1 MNKRAAAGPP
11 TTRNLYEDAA
21 MRRDL
26 TGHWKTLF
34 IVLAVCASLYHIT
47 ALGLVA
53 TGVWELRIIH
63 LMVGLTLVP
72 MLYPACKN
80 SPMGRPSICDLGLIL
95 LGIAVSIYPLVF
107 GDELAMRQGVFP
119 TTEDVVVATILVL
132 LILEYTR
139 RAIGWPLI
147 IVAVCFIIYAMFA
160 ADFPGILRAKTYAW
174 PRLASELLSMEGV
187 YGSAIGA
194 SSTFVYLF
202 VLFGAVLSAS
212 KVGEFFIDIS
222 YSVAG
227 RSQGGPAKVAIF
239 ASGLFGTIAGSGP
252 ANVVT
257 TGSFTIPLMKRTGL
271 KPEFAGAV
279 EAAASAGGGIMP
291 PIMGAAAFLLAELIN
306 VPYGKV
312 AVSAALP
319 ALLFYLALFLM
330 IHNEAGKMGLK
341 GLPASELP
349 KSKEVMKRW
358 GHLSI
363 PILLLIYMLAF
374 QGVSPIRAALVS
386 IVACVVISWIKPESR
401 MGIRRIIEALAE
413 GAKGS
418 LTVILACAAAG
429 IVMTVINLTGVG
441 MKLATGIMSFSGGN
455 LFPALVIT
463 MLVTLVL
470 SMGLPTVGAYI
481 ISGVTLGPAL
491 INMGISPLQ
500 AHLFIFYFASMSGV
514 TPPVALN
521 AFPAAGIA
529 GADPFRVGLIA
540 WRLSITAF
548 IVPYMFVYAPSLLL
562 IGDIPTVLLT
572 CVTACTGVWALAA
585 SMAGWTFIRVNM
597 LERAIYF
604 CGAFALIFPGIK
616 TDLLGVGLLALAL
629 GMQII
634 RKRRTAAVA

>member
-1 MNKRAAAGPP
+1 
-11 TTRNLYEDAA
+11 
-21 MRRDL
+21 MRREL
-26 TGHWKTLF
+26 TGYWKTLF
-34 IVLAVCASLYHIT
+34 MILGVAATAYHIT

-53 TGVWELRIIH
+53 TGVWELRVVH
-63 LMVGLTLVP
+63 LMVGLTLTP
-72 MLYPACKN
+72 LLYPAFPS
-80 SPMGRPSICDLGLIL
+80 SPKDRPSFCDVIL
-95 LGIAVSIYPLVF
+95 VAAGVAVSVYPLLL
-107 GDELAMRQGVFP
+107 GDELAMRQGMFP

-147 IVAVCFIIYAMFA
+147 IVAVSFILYALTA
-160 ADFPGILRAKTYAW
+160 AHFPGILKAKAYTW

-202 VLFGAVLSAS
+202 VLFGAVLKSS
-212 KVGEFFIDIS
+212 RVGEFFIDLS

-257 TGSFTIPLMKRTGL
+257 TGSFTIPLMIRTGL
-271 KPEFAGAV
+271 KPAFAGAV

-291 PIMGAAAFLLAELIN
+291 PIMGAAAFLMAELIN
-306 VPYGKV
+306 VQYGKLAV
-312 AVSAALP
+312 AAALP
-319 ALLFYLALFLM
+319 AGLFYLALFLM
-330 IHNEAGKMGLK
+330 IHNEAGKMGLQ

-349 KSKEVMKRW
+349 KTRDVMKRW
-358 GHLSI
+358 GHLSL
-363 PILLLIYMLAF
+363 PIVLLVYMLAV
-374 QGVSPIRAALVS
+374 QGVSPIRAALTS
-386 IVACVVISWIKPESR
+386 IAACIAISWVKAESR
-401 MGIRRIIEALAE
+401 MGARRILEAMVE

-429 IVMTVINLTGVG
+429 IVMTVINLTGLG
-441 MKLATGIMSFSGGN
+441 LKLATGIMEFSGGN
-455 LFPALVIT
+455 LFPALVLT
-463 MLVTLVL
+463 MLVTIVL

-481 ISGVTLGPAL
+481 ISGVTLGTAL
-491 INMGISPLQ
+491 TGMGLSPLL
-500 AHLFIFYFASMSGV
+500 AHMFIFYFASMSGV

-562 IGDIPTVLLT
+562 IGDLSTVLVT
-572 CVTACTGVWALAA
+572 CATACAGVWALAA
-585 SMAGWTFIRVNM
+585 SLSGWTFINVNPF
-597 LERAIYF
+597 ERIVYF
-604 CGAFALIFPGIK
+604 GSAFALIFPGLL
-616 TDLLGVGLLALAL
+616 TDLAGFGLLLIGLAS
-629 GMQII
+629 QFA
-634 RKRRTAAVA
+634 RKRRLAAPAAE